1 MNNGDVAWLGL
12 ARPAFAQPYGL
23 RPPASSNAF
32 PINTTES
39 GHRHPCVL
47 CIWKIMRS
55 YLSAVR
61 QDLLVRDSP
70 SAFAKGLCNSVVSLG
85 FLTKSSPETCT
96 ILAARRMMS
105 PREATLFRRGS
116 QIERHDVFFITVWPT
131 VPDGP
136 PNRAGTYYRR
146 SRNLPPRPLLK
157 DLPTTN

>member
-1 MNNGDVAWLGL
+1 MVDDGADVRVVDGRRRRRRHRHGRISRMSCKMSGHDDEQWRRRLGL
-12 ARPAFAQPYGL
+12 ARPAFAQPSYGL

-70 SAFAKGLCNSVVSLG
+70 SAFAKGLRDLVLCSFNYL
-85 FLTKSSPETCT
+85 
-96 ILAARRMMS
+96 LACC
-105 PREATLFRRGS
+105 
-116 QIERHDVFFITVWPT
+116 
-131 VPDGP
+131 
-136 PNRAGTYYRR
+136 
-146 SRNLPPRPLLK
+146 
-157 DLPTTN
+157 

>member
-1 MNNGDVAWLGL
+1 
-12 ARPAFAQPYGL
+12 
-23 RPPASSNAF
+23 
-32 PINTTES
+32 
-39 GHRHPCVL
+39 
-47 CIWKIMRS
+47 MRS

-70 SAFAKGLCNSVVSLG
+70 NAFAKGPCNSVVSLG

-116 QIERHDVFFITVWPT
+116 QIERHDVFFITVWPA

-146 SRNLPPRPLLK
+146 SRNLPPRPLFT
-157 DLPTTN
+157 DLPLECIPEARSSGYHSTTQDPGWRRRLFLVSFSCHRHLASRNDGGWW